1 MFVWLD
7 LLGVGDSHA
16 LIAEGAVDAKARALA
31 ARIAAVASFMFAE
44 SEQRLLQND
53 GVTSSDPKSNLVRS
67 T

>member
-31 ARIAAVASFMFAE
+31 VAPLPTTHTAH
-44 SEQRLLQND
+44 
-53 GVTSSDPKSNLVRS
+53 THTPPP
-67 T
+67 